1 VVKAVAQQGELSL
14 DGVRVV
20 RNDLS
25 DGDFAVVRPTGSKL
39 VLPVMALTA
48 EKLEPVG
55 AAWQRLTTKFFG
67 PDHL

>member
-1 VVKAVAQQGELSL
+1 MPVAQQGELSL
-14 DGVRVV
+14 ETVRVV

-25 DGDFAVVRPTGSKL
+25 DADFEAGKSAATKP

-55 AAWQRLTTKFFG
+55 AAWNRLATKFFG
-67 PDHL
+67 DQP